1 MTTKKPKLP
10 PAQPNPIVAKAAETI
25 ARPAPDSP
33 QLALFPLSD
42 LTPRAKRKTR

>member
-1 MTTKKPKLP
+1 MTTKKPKP
-10 PAQPNPIVAKAAETI
+10 QPAQPNPIVVKAAESI
-25 ARPAPDSP
+25 ARPAPEPP